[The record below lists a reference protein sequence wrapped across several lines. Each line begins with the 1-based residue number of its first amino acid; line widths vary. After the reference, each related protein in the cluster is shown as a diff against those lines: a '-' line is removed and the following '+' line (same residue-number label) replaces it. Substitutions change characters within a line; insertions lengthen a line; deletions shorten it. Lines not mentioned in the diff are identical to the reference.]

1 MAVRRRQ
8 FNSPS
13 KATGACSDFNPDWA
27 DCVGTGTLA
36 DCTMICGGESTT
48 AKRVF
53 RSQSGTTRVVRVR
66 PTGAPSKNAN
76 FMMASGRSNSMSEFL
91 HKVGIIMIGVG
102 AWYFIAAPLL
112 KKVGA
117 KPLSI

>member
-36 DCTMICGGESTT
+36 DCTMICGG
-48 AKRVF
+48 
-53 RSQSGTTRVVRVR
+53 
-66 PTGAPSKNAN
+66 
-76 FMMASGRSNSMSEFL
+76 
-91 HKVGIIMIGVG
+91 
-102 AWYFIAAPLL
+102 
-112 KKVGA
+112 
-117 KPLSI
+117 